1 MAAGFPVKVVMRVS
15 VGVIRAGV
23 GAALLVGV
31 AGAWAAWAQSSAPQ
45 QAPARPSGP
54 PAASVVTAPVVR
66 ADSPIT
72 VLANGVVEA
81 AAAVAVRTRVDGAI
95 ERVHV
100 AEGQAV
106 RRGQVLFT
114 LDSRQNQALLAQQ
127 QAVLDKDRAV
137 AARATSDAA
146 RYRTLGGEG
155 SASQQ
160 RLEQAIA
167 DAAAAAAN
175 VRADEA
181 LIAQTR
187 LAIDYATITAP
198 LDGRVGTL
206 PLKEGAFLR
215 SAENVVL
222 ATVTQIDP
230 IEVRFAIPDRWLAML
245 LARPADVALPV
256 TVTVGNDPRGPVA
269 GAVTFLDSQ
278 VDAPTGTVTLKASV
292 ANAET
297 RLWPGQYVQVVLTL
311 GSDADALIL
320 PAAAVQ
326 QGPAGPFVWTV
337 VEGAAK
343 PTPVQVIRI
352 AGGTA
357 VLREGPEPG
366 ARVVVEGQQRLTSGT
381 RVAERAQAQPAAGRT
396 EGSGT
401 R

>member
-1 MAAGFPVKVVMRVS
+1 
-15 VGVIRAGV
+15 
-23 GAALLVGV
+23 
-31 AGAWAAWAQSSAPQ
+31 
-45 QAPARPSGP
+45 
-54 PAASVVTAPVVR
+54 
-66 ADSPIT
+66 
-72 VLANGVVEA
+72 
-81 AAAVAVRTRVDGAI
+81 
-95 ERVHV
+95 
-100 AEGQAV
+100 
-106 RRGQVLFT
+106 
-114 LDSRQNQALLAQQ
+114 
-127 QAVLDKDRAV
+127 
-137 AARATSDAA
+137 
-146 RYRTLGGEG
+146 
-155 SASQQ
+155 
-160 RLEQAIA
+160 
-167 DAAAAAAN
+167 
-175 VRADEA
+175 
-181 LIAQTR
+181 
-187 LAIDYATITAP
+187 
-198 LDGRVGTL
+198 
-206 PLKEGAFLR
+206 
-215 SAENVVL
+215 
-222 ATVTQIDP
+222 
-230 IEVRFAIPDRWLAML
+230 
-245 LARPADVALPV
+245 
-256 TVTVGNDPRGPVA
+256 
-269 GAVTFLDSQ
+269 LDSQ